1 MIAVSVSELKE
12 MVLELEKENIKV
24 VEISFLKEEEV
35 EGEIVPAS
43 LDFNGIDEHGRGAD
57 FGEIEEVEA

>member
-12 MVLELEKENIKV
+12 MVLELEKENIKI
-24 VEISFLKEEEV
+24 VEISFLKEQEV

-43 LDFNGIDEHGRGAD
+43 LDFNGIAANGSGMD
-57 FGEIEEVEA
+57 FGEIEEVEE